1 MMITFTASAVRKL
14 SPYLQD
20 GSSMLKLLH
29 DTEGCGCVM
38 SGVPA
43 LQLISSPSVDDRE
56 AQGEPFAFYYEPRH
70 EVFYD
75 EPLKVDYN
83 EAAGSFSLRSDNQ
96 IYTTHLRFMSQNHS
110 QS

>member
-1 MMITFTASAVRKL
+1 MNITFTESAIRKL
-14 SPYLQD
+14 APYLAD
-20 GSSMLKLLH
+20 GKSKLKLLH

-43 LQLISSPSVDDRE
+43 LQLIETPTVDDRE
-56 AQGEPFAFYYEPRH
+56 AAGNPFPFFYEPRH

-83 EAAGSFSLRSDNQ
+83 ESAGSFSLRSDNQ
-96 IYTTHLRFMSQNHS
+96 IYTTHLRLITGQK
-110 QS
+110 